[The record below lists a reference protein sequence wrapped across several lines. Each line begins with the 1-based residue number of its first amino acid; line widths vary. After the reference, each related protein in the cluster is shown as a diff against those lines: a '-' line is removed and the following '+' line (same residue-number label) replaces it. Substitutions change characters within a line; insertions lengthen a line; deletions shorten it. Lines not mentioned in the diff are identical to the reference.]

1 MTAARVAV
9 LGVASRKHRA
19 RKFTLDATM
28 LAYEELK
35 GSNGKEIWFRPTRF
49 DARKLFPNNPPR
61 VRVKSSSYQLHN
73 ISLSGIA
80 VVAKQAS
87 DEELSLGEIVPI
99 IFQQAGL
106 SIFEG
111 KAKVCRTET
120 TPFGSKYAFS
130 LVDSYVDF
138 DRLLSRNVQAQI
150 AANGSFLSSERN
162 ALVPREYRAFCSDVL
177 GVLRSYGAL
186 LDKNIHLADSFAHVF
201 DDVGAYEACER

>member
-1 MTAARVAV
+1 
-9 LGVASRKHRA
+9 
-19 RKFTLDATM
+19 M

-73 ISLSGIA
+73 ISLTGIA

-87 DEELSLGEIVPI
+87 EDELTVGETVSIV
-99 IFQQAGL
+99 FQQAGL

-111 KAKVCRTET
+111 RAKVCRTET

-138 DRLLSRNVQAQI
+138 DRLLSRIDDLSLRGCGGHAS
-150 AANGSFLSSERN
+150 AAR
-162 ALVPREYRAFCSDVL
+162 
-177 GVLRSYGAL
+177 RSACRS
-186 LDKNIHLADSFAHVF
+186 LAS
-201 DDVGAYEACER
+201 